1 MHFPPRDDDDDILAP
16 ADDANPPIDETYM
29 GSTWSEP
36 AVRSDRMCWSL
47 IGTSYVLAYELG
59 IFGTYSDGISS
70 VDGIVERRDV
80 PTTYNKRAER
90 IERMLYV
97 FITQASGRFGIPN
110 MYSDQINRFKVETV
124 REGFASGMCSPDG
137 LQSWTDIL
145 LVDAIMLQEPVDK
158 TQQSWVEL
166 MVIMQDCNDRLV
178 SSKDQ
183 TRKLVQNETY
193 TEQIDHLRPL
203 FHSWLQ
209 RFNALERR

>member
-1 MHFPPRDDDDDILAP
+1 MFRLRTTSERKELSGCSLCSLRRPV
-16 ADDANPPIDETYM
+16 ADS
-29 GSTWSEP
+29 GST
-36 AVRSDRMCWSL
+36 
-47 IGTSYVLAYELG
+47 
-59 IFGTYSDGISS
+59 
-70 VDGIVERRDV
+70 
-80 PTTYNKRAER
+80 
-90 IERMLYV
+90 
-97 FITQASGRFGIPN
+97 N
-110 MYSDQINRFKVETV
+110 MYSDQINLFKVETV